1 MNSLV
6 DLGFEQAYN
15 PMPPMGSIER
25 VGDQSRK
32 LASVRRELDR
42 PWSQFVIAHTQPD
55 GIRHEILQSWS
66 LCRDLY
72 HIDPGM
78 RRSLLGIPSG
88 ELEVKAVENEALR
101 VGQPFLLEVNKALEG
116 TGFVLAFFDSDC
128 SMLACLGNP
137 KVCENLQEINFCP
150 GGNWKEEVAG
160 TNGPGTALARREAVQ
175 VIASEHFVEAWH
187 KWACYAAPIL
197 DPVSGQPIA
206 VVDVTGYKNA
216 TQPFMLPLVSSV
228 ARAIQM
234 ELACR
239 QMRKDS
245 TIIEEYVQTAAQRP
259 NDGVIAVDHRGRI
272 LRMSPSAERLL
283 RVPHALSRAENIP
296 ELRDL
301 LSSLSTRAK
310 SLGHRSLEVAYIAAS
325 GQQLRAAAQAVV
337 GENQLIGA
345 VVTLND
351 NQSAARR
358 DPGGDT
364 RDSDKNVKSRGL
376 AKFRT
381 RYCFDDVLGNSPAM
395 QQAFK
400 RARQAAQQDMPLLI
414 FGESGT
420 GKEMFAQAIHNAG
433 FRSQR
438 PFIAV
443 NCGSIPREL
452 LEAELFGYVSGAFTG
467 AKHGGNAGKFEQADG
482 GTIFLD
488 EVSELPPAGQVA
500 LLRVLQEMEI
510 TRVGSS
516 SPVSL
521 DVRVVAA
528 SNKNLLQEVSA
539 GRFRRDLYYRLAVL
553 TIDLPP
559 LRQRGEDIITL
570 AQLFLAE
577 FSGQVGPGGLSFTPQ
592 VLDVLSRHEWPGNIR
607 ELRNFVQ
614 RAAVLAPGL
623 QIDCETLREIE
634 PSLGPLM
641 EAEPPRAGTASTDA
655 KRGSILEV
663 LSQCSGNVSEASRR
677 LGLSRMTIYRK
688 MRDSSISRS
697 DVLLHRSRQKL
708 ASG

>member
-1 MNSLV
+1 
-6 DLGFEQAYN
+6 
-15 PMPPMGSIER
+15 MGSPER
-25 VGDQSRK
+25 MSDQSRQV
-32 LASVRRELDR
+32 ASVRREFDR

-55 GIRHEILQSWS
+55 GIRQEILESWS

-72 HIDPGM
+72 RIDPGM

-88 ELEVKAVENEALR
+88 ELEVRGDENEVLR
-101 VGQPFLLEVNKALEG
+101 IGRPFLLEVKKALEG
-116 TGFVLAFFDSDC
+116 TGFVLAFFDSNC
-128 SMLACLGNP
+128 LMLTCLGHP
-137 KVCENLQEINFCP
+137 KECEDLQEINFCP

-175 VIASEHFVEAWH
+175 VVASEHFVEAWH

-197 DPVSGQPIA
+197 DPVSGQPLA
-206 VVDVTGYKNA
+206 VLDVTGYKNA
-216 TQPFMLPLVSSV
+216 TQPFMLPLVSSL

-234 ELACR
+234 ELACH
-239 QMRKDS
+239 QMRKDCI
-245 TIIEEYVQTAAQRP
+245 IIEEYAQTAARRP
-259 NDGVIAVDHRGRI
+259 NDGVIAMDHRGRV
-272 LRMSPSAERLL
+272 LRMSPSAQRVL
-283 RVPHALSRAENIP
+283 RVPYPLRGSENVP

-301 LSSLSTRAK
+301 LSALSTRAK
-310 SLGHRSLEVAYIAAS
+310 TLGQRSLEVAYIAAS
-325 GQQLRAAAQAVV
+325 GQQLRAAAQAVF
-337 GENQLIGA
+337 GEDQFIGA

-351 NQSAARR
+351 QLAARR
-358 DPGGDT
+358 SPGGDS
-364 RDSDKNVKSRGL
+364 RDSDRNARSRGVV
-376 AKFRT
+376 KFPT
-381 RYCFDDVLGNSPAM
+381 KYCFDDVLGNSPAM

-400 RARQAAQQDMPLLI
+400 RARQAAMQDMPLLI

-433 FRSQR
+433 ARSQH

-488 EVSELPPAGQVA
+488 EVSELPAAGQVA

-516 SPVSL
+516 SAIPL
-521 DVRVVAA
+521 DVRVIAA
-528 SNKNLLQEVSA
+528 SNKNLLHEISA
-539 GRFRRDLYYRLAVL
+539 GRFRRDLYYRLNVL
-553 TIDLPP
+553 AIDLPP
-559 LRQRGEDIITL
+559 LRQRGEDIIML

-592 VLDVLSRHEWPGNIR
+592 VLDVLSRHDWPGNIR

-623 QIDCETLREIE
+623 QIDCDTLREIE
-634 PSLGPLM
+634 PCMGPLM
-641 EAEPPRAGTASTDA
+641 EAEHTREEAGSEDA
-655 KRGSILEV
+655 KRGTILEI
-663 LSQCSGNVSEASRR
+663 LSECSGNVSEASRR

-697 DVLLHRSRQKL
+697 DVLLHRSHPKG